1 MSISTM
7 NLCESG
13 FVQSQQLLYSSQ
25 VNRTSENCD
34 EGFIPLGGPLRR
46 TLGHTKP
53 PLSYIALITLAI
65 KSSPQRMVTLNEVY
79 QFIMANFPYYR
90 QNRQKWQNTV
100 RHNLSLNDCFV
111 KIPRRLL
118 GIPGKG
124 NYWTLHPSCADM
136 FNNGSLL
143 RRRRRFR
150 DANSRSPPKNEASV
164 KHVDSR
170 HHFDLYGAT
179 VLNSQNL
186 LSPPRMYPVVE
197 TARDVLES
205 AVPEKM
211 ATFRSVKPQGRDYYG
226 VQCSPVMEATNF
238 LPSRQKQEC
247 DGFWVSLS
255 SGYQNFGLN

>member
-1 MSISTM
+1 M

-13 FVQSQQLLYSSQ
+13 FIQSQQLLYSSQ
-25 VNRTSENCD
+25 VNRASRENSN
-34 EGFIPLGGPLRR
+34 EGFTHRGL
-46 TLGHTKP
+46 TSGHTKP

-79 QFIMANFPYYR
+79 QFIMTNFPYYR

-150 DANSRSPPKNEASV
+150 DANLRSPSKDNEAASV

-186 LSPPRMYPVVE
+186 FSPPRMYPVVE
-197 TARDVLES
+197 TT
-205 AVPEKM
+205 PEKM
-211 ATFRSVKPQGRDYYG
+211 AAFRSVNQQERDYYG
-226 VQCSPVMEATNF
+226 MQCSPVMDANF
-238 LPSRQKQEC
+238 IPSRHKQEC
-247 DGFWVSLS
+247 DGFWVNLN